1 MSGFLPDIGQP
12 ILSSPTPLSPSPSP
26 STQRRNARRRE
37 EFLKRSSTLS
47 HLHHLNLK
55 DNFSS
60 DIANSFF
67 MDVLSP
73 FWGGRWLPPTQ
84 YLYYV
89 KFGAKDS
96 GQRLFRGGGA
106 SLRRGR
112 KRVAPPQSDGKNR
125 FLLTRLVFC
134 QIIHLFEWN
143 ISHFPPPHPKRV
155 EQVFTNF
162 SPFLSPNSMI
172 LQNRHQV
179 LWLIFWLNYCLIC
192 HKFHHNLYQH
202 IQWLP
207 KIITEFG
214 EKFSTIFPAIP
225 GLNKTKLG

>member
-1 MSGFLPDIGQP
+1 MTAEMD
-12 ILSSPTPLSPSPSP
+12 SSLVSQCLAFCQTLASQGKAFNFKLTNTSFSFTSDTKGINVKSTVDKKRISP

-73 FWGGRWLPPTQ
+73 FWRGRWLPPTQ

-96 GQRLFRGGGA
+96 GQRLFWGGGG

-134 QIIHLFEWN
+134 QSIHLFEWN
-143 ISHFPPPHPKRV
+143 ISHFPPPL
-155 EQVFTNF
+155 T
-162 SPFLSPNSMI
+162 
-172 LQNRHQV
+172 QNE
-179 LWLIFWLNYCLIC
+179 LNKSSLTLALFC
-192 HKFHHNLYQH
+192 HL
-202 IQWLP
+202 IQWFF
-207 KIITEFG
+207 KIVTKFCDLFFG
-214 EKFSTIFPAIP
+214 
-225 GLNKTKLG
+225 